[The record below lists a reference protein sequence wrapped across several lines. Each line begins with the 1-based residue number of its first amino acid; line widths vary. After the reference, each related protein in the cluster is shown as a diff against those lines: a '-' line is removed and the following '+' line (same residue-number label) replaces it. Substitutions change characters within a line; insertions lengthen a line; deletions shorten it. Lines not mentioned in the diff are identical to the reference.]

1 MGIHGHD
8 KIFQTVL
15 VKRGVKKF
23 AQPDFSRIHF
33 RSAVSY
39 VYVSACCILVCICVF
54 TGDLQ
59 LKQSSTKWIDFGNL
73 QATAEL
79 LLKQ

>member
-33 RSAVSY
+33 WSAVSY

-54 TGDLQ
+54 
-59 LKQSSTKWIDFGNL
+59 IRRP
-73 QATAEL
+73 TAEAVIY
-79 LLKQ
+79 KMD